1 MDIKLYY
8 SPGACSLA
16 SHIVLEELKLPHE
29 AIRVNTAAGEQRSP
43 EYLKINPRGRVPTL
57 VVDGKVLLENVAIMT
72 FLAGGFPKAGLW
84 PEKTWDQAMALSWMT
99 YLADTVHPGYAH
111 LFRPERYADDPA
123 AREAIKAK
131 AREAY
136 GGYLQELNGMLAGKT
151 WAIANKFSVVDGY
164 LVVFY
169 RWGNRSGFPVKDLK
183 SYTALVERVMARP
196 AVKRTFELEGITL
209 G

>member
-29 AIRVNTAAGEQRSP
+29 AIRINTAAGEQRSP

-57 VVDGKVLLENVAIMT
+57 VFDGKVLLENVAILS
-72 FLAGGFPKAGLW
+72 FLGGGWPKAGLW
-84 PEKTWDQAMALSWMT
+84 PEKTWDQASALSWMA

-111 LFRPERYADDPA
+111 IARPERYADDAP

-131 AREAY
+131 ARESFW
-136 GGYLQELNGMLAGKT
+136 GYLQELNGLLAGKT
-151 WAIANKFSVVDGY
+151 WAIGNLYSVVDPY
-164 LVVFY
+164 LLVFY
-169 RWGNRSGFPVKDLK
+169 RWGNRAGFPVKDLK
-183 SYTALVERVMARP
+183 SYTALVERLLDRP
-196 AVKRTFELEGITL
+196 AVKRTLELEGITL

>member
-1 MDIKLYY
+1 MNIKFYY

-29 AIRVNTAAGEQRSP
+29 AIRINTSAGEQRSP

-57 VVDGKVLLENVAIMT
+57 VVDGKVLLENMAILS
-72 FLAGGFPKAGLW
+72 FLGGGWPKAGLW
-84 PEKTWDQAMALSWMT
+84 PEKTWDQASALSWMA

-111 LFRPERYADDPA
+111 IARPERYADDAA

-131 AREAY
+131 ARESFW
-136 GGYLQELNGMLAGKT
+136 GYLQELNGLLAGKT
-151 WAIANKFSVVDGY
+151 WAIANLYSVVDPY
-164 LVVFY
+164 LLVFY
-169 RWGNRSGFPVKDLK
+169 RWGNRAGLPVKDLK
-183 SYTALVERVMARP
+183 SYTALVERVLDRP
-196 AVKRTFELEGITL
+196 AVKRTMELEGITL